1 MAVRGGSWGCLAEE
15 EYGGGCEEFDSYGVI
30 CINSAIWTGHCHIY
44 PCTRAHIFARL
55 VDGHGMTT
63 NEQTGT
69 STQKVQ
75 NVLDISSIYTFPSL
89 IYLQT
94 HNMVDQASSGKKP
107 LPDMMTSI
115 RLDSNDKVEI
125 VDQLL
130 LP

>member
-1 MAVRGGSWGCLAEE
+1 MHTCYQSLHT
-15 EYGGGCEEFDSYGVI
+15 SL
-30 CINSAIWTGHCHIY
+30 
-44 PCTRAHIFARL
+44 RL
-55 VDGHGMTT
+55 FTDMTT

-75 NVLDISSIYTFPSL
+75 NVLVKDTFLIFASLLISQLYT
-89 IYLQT
+89 
-94 HNMVDQASSGKKP
+94 MVAQAPSGKKP

-115 RLDSNDKVEI
+115 RLDSSDKVEI

>member
-1 MAVRGGSWGCLAEE
+1 VCSTATASSVS
-15 EYGGGCEEFDSYGVI
+15 
-30 CINSAIWTGHCHIY
+30 IWLSGLDTVLYTMHTCY
-44 PCTRAHIFARL
+44 RPVFAL
-55 VDGHGMTT
+55 LTEMTT

-75 NVLDISSIYTFPSL
+75 NVLVRSVSYFGLATRN
-89 IYLQT
+89 YQY
-94 HNMVDQASSGKKP
+94 NMVAQAPSGKKP

-115 RLDSNDKVEI
+115 RIDSSDKVEI

>member
-1 MAVRGGSWGCLAEE
+1 MRTSD
-15 EYGGGCEEFDSYGVI
+15 GGGCEEFDSYGVI

-75 NVLDISSIYTFPSL
+75 NVLDISSIYTFTSL

-94 HNMVDQASSGKKP
+94 HNMVDQAPSGKKP

-115 RLDSNDKVEI
+115 RLDSSDKVEI

>member
-1 MAVRGGSWGCLAEE
+1 MWMF
-15 EYGGGCEEFDSYGVI
+15 GGGGVWRWMRGVPTATASSVSI
-30 CINSAIWTGHCHIY
+30 RLSGLDTVIYTHARVLHIINC
-44 PCTRAHIFARL
+44 RL
-55 VDGHGMTT
+55 VLYLLTDMTT

-75 NVLDISSIYTFPSL
+75 NVLEISSIYTFPSPS
-89 IYLQT
+89 YQQS
-94 HNMVDQASSGKKP
+94 HKMVDQAPSGKKP

-115 RLDSNDKVEI
+115 RLDSSDKVEI

>member
-1 MAVRGGSWGCLAEE
+1 
-15 EYGGGCEEFDSYGVI
+15 
-30 CINSAIWTGHCHIY
+30 
-44 PCTRAHIFARL
+44 
-55 VDGHGMTT
+55 MTT

-75 NVLDISSIYTFPSL
+75 NVLVRSVSYFGLATRNDICT
-89 IYLQT
+89 
-94 HNMVDQASSGKKP
+94 MVAQAASGKKP

-115 RLDSNDKVEI
+115 RIDASDKVEI

>member
-1 MAVRGGSWGCLAEE
+1 
-15 EYGGGCEEFDSYGVI
+15 
-30 CINSAIWTGHCHIY
+30 
-44 PCTRAHIFARL
+44 
-55 VDGHGMTT
+55 MTT

-75 NVLDISSIYTFPSL
+75 NVLDISSIYTFTSL

-94 HNMVDQASSGKKP
+94 HNMVDQAPSEKKP